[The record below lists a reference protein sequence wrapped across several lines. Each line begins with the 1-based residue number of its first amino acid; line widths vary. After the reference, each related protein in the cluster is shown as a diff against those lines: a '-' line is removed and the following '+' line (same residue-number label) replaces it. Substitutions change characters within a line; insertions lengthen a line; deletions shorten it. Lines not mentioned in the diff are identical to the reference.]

1 MPSWSVLFC
10 FFLIFALS
18 LTMVAPP
25 QVSKAGKKA
34 VAVNAASAYS
44 VGGGVRRHRFLC
56 LAFSLRPWVRVWNW
70 RDTTMA
76 ETEHVWIVFHSCEFP
91 SGFTSILKWTTFPM
105 IINDSMIPFFGLG
118 ENYVG
123 HPGFQPRWW
132 AVVDMR
138 WRNPVAS
145 PAPYWRPCRKLNG
158 CEAETKN
165 TLSFGKERLSHL
177 ASEWGIQV
185 ECMGI

>member
-1 MPSWSVLFC
+1 MDFKKCPVSRCCCFVFFSSSPCHWLWLTHRRCPKQAKRQWLWTLPQPTPWEVASGATGFC
-10 FFLIFALS
+10 AW
-18 LTMVAPP
+18 M
-25 QVSKAGKKA
+25 
-34 VAVNAASAYS
+34 
-44 VGGGVRRHRFLC
+44 C

-91 SGFTSILKWTTFPM
+91 SGFTSILKRTTFPM
-105 IINDSMIPFFGLG
+105 IINDSMIPFFGVG

-138 WRNPVAS
+138 LRNPVAS

-158 CEAETKN
+158 CEAETS
-165 TLSFGKERLSHL
+165 T
-177 ASEWGIQV
+177 EWGIQV